1 MPGEKSILE
10 GIKSFLLPE
19 FNKVEGELTAIRS
32 DILRVENTL
41 KLEIANVRIELKAL
55 SEKVDLVRDMEKL
68 KLEVQELK
76 QSRR

>member
-1 MPGEKSILE
+1 M
-10 GIKSFLLPE
+10 LPE